1 LGSKKLEGA
10 KLREGK
16 LKPTQL
22 AETDR
27 DYYLERRYLL
37 RKFSTA

>member
-1 LGSKKLEGA
+1 MVEFGFKKLVGA

-27 DYYLERRYLL
+27 VII
-37 RKFSTA
+37 